1 MAGKAGMRR
10 YDNEFRMTVVDL
22 HLNKGWSL
30 SQLEGEF
37 NIHDTQILNWCKWYK
52 NYGTPFQQTGKVR
65 GRPRKNYSD
74 PSEKIKRLETEVAL
88 LKKFNELL
96 LEEEAKRK

>member
-1 MAGKAGMRR
+1 MAGKVGMRH
-10 YDNEFRMTVVDL
+10 YDKDFRMTVVDL

-37 NIHDTQILNWCKWYK
+37 GINDTQILNWCRWYK
-52 NYGTPFQQTGKVR
+52 QYGTPVQQTGKVR
-65 GRPRKNYSD
+65 GRPKKNYSD
-74 PSEKIKRLETEVAL
+74 PSEKIKRLEMEVAL

-96 LEEEAKRK
+96 LEEEAKRG